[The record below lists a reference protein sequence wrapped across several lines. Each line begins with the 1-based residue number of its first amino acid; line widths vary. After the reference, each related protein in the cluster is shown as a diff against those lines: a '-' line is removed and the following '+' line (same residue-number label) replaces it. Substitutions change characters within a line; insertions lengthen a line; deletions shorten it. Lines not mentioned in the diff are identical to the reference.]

1 MSVIDLNAWKNKKIQ
16 QEKAN
21 VLYVSE
27 LTGKVTAKPT
37 LGVEAISG
45 AFPKLKLDRLQKVKV
60 SIDKIDR
67 IIADLKALNEQYS
80 GPK

>member
-16 QEKAN
+16 QQKAN

-37 LGVEAISG
+37 LGGEAISG
-45 AFPKLKLDRLQKVKV
+45 AFTKLKLDRFQKVKV

-67 IIADLKALNEQYS
+67 ILADLKALNEQYS